1 MSYVYGRT
9 SQRNRDSCAPPL
21 IEIMNKGLELS
32 PVDISIV
39 RGWSDEDVQN
49 MLFRTGA
56 SKKQWPFSEHNFM
69 LTDEPHSKAF
79 DFAPHLGREIKI
91 PWEDTHLFAVV
102 AGVFISVAIG
112 LGVKLRWG
120 GDWDMDGLT
129 TDQTFMDYGH
139 LEIEEY
145 DP

>member
-1 MSYVYGRT
+1 M
-9 SQRNRDSCAPPL
+9 
-21 IEIMNKGLELS
+21 S

-39 RGWSDEDVQN
+39 RGWSGEDVQN

-56 SKKQWPFSEHNFM
+56 SKKEWPNSEHNFM
-69 LTDEPHSKAF
+69 LLDEPHSKAF
-79 DFAPHLGREIKI
+79 DFAPHLGRTIKI
-91 PWEDTHLFAVV
+91 PWEDTHLFAAV

-129 TDQTFMDYGH
+129 TDQTFMDWGH

-145 DP
+145 NP